1 MGLVG
6 FILLFL
12 VSLGALLFASDRFVA
27 SAENIGLAYGVPP
40 FIIGVTIVAFGTS
53 LPELATSIASVYSGS
68 SEIVIGNVMGSNITN
83 ILLILGVTSFVG
95 NGIKLD
101 FDVMDIDMPFLFCSA
116 FLLFFVLRDLNFSGM
131 ETSIFLLALVVFL
144 VNSLKVEKE
153 DETLRREARVLDYI
167 VLVGAGVLV
176 YLGATYTI
184 VALEEIATILSI
196 PPHIIALTVIALGT
210 SLPELIVSLAAIRR
224 GKHAMAVGNVLGSNI
239 FNTYA
244 VMGIASMFGDISVPD
259 IAVGFDMMI
268 MLIATVLFGVMCI
281 GGHISKWEGAML
293 IVFYIY
299 FISES
304 VGRVL

>member
-1 MGLVG
+1 MGLVAYLII
-6 FILLFL
+6 FI
-12 VSLGALLFASDRFVA
+12 VSLGALLYASDRFVA
-27 SAENIGLAYGVPP
+27 SAENIGLAFGVPP

-83 ILLILGVTSFVG
+83 ILLILGVTSFIG

-116 FLLFFVLRDLNFSGM
+116 FLLFFVLRDFNFGGM

-153 DETLRREARVLDYI
+153 DETLRRKARNLDYI
-167 VLVGAGVLV
+167 VLVGAAVLV
-176 YLGATYTI
+176 YFGATYT
-184 VALEEIATILSI
+184 VYSLEEIATILSI

-210 SLPELIVSLAAIRR
+210 SLPELVVSLAAIRR

-244 VMGIASMFGDISVPD
+244 VMGIASLFGDITVPES
-259 IAVGFDMMI
+259 AVGFDMMI
-268 MLIATVLFGVMCI
+268 MMVATLLFGVMCI
-281 GGHISKWEGAML
+281 GGHVSKWEGGML
-293 IVFYIY
+293 IVFYLY

-304 VGRVL
+304 VGSVL